1 MKKYILVVLGVFL
14 CVSGAVA
21 ENIESVSF
29 NPARL
34 GRFER
39 LKVSDTLSTKGAL
52 QTDAATINGNSSGVT
67 IDNAGNYVITTT
79 KANSKVEL
87 PNATLTP
94 GTLNLYG
101 GTATFS
107 AASEV
112 ETMEQSGDVPADVKA
127 ATLAMT
133 GHAITVTNGLTLGPN
148 RIPVPG
154 NCSGL
159 GWYHL
164 STSDE
169 HQRFSVLG
177 CGETSGGSSGGGS
190 DCSDATYAAAHAQEC
205 CVAKGFT
212 WQNGACKRSC
222 TAYVAKAT
230 IKHCDAPSCRTLYSG
245 TGQTSGSCSDG
256 IYEYWNTDTGG
267 LLAKVNNGVCDTDE
281 SYPATSGGIGLAE
294 YLGLDC
300 ETQFGERNSATTLS
314 CAYYATSNGTWPTP
328 QGPFCTA
335 GTLTCEYAKK
345 TWYCNSS
352 QSCGE
357 EENECR

>member
-94 GTLNLYG
+94 KTLNLYG

-107 AASEV
+107 AASEI

-154 NCSGL
+154 SCSGL

-177 CGETSGGSSGGGS
+177 CGPSGGGCTGASSRQCGCDPLYGPHNYGTQTRTCVNGSWSAWSECTGYSRYSRTQCDGGGDEEYECQS
-190 DCSDATYAAAHAQEC
+190 DSAGNFQWEQITACSGGGDEPKRYEWELSCYNAWPC
-205 CVAKGFT
+205 CSYCPTSSAESQCRG
-212 WQNGACKRSC
+212 SC
-222 TAYVAKAT
+222 TTPGESFQVDGWLYPDDPHGCV
-230 IKHCDAPSCRTLYSG
+230 DGESCT
-245 TGQTSGSCSDG
+245 
-256 IYEYWNTDTGG
+256 
-267 LLAKVNNGVCDTDE
+267 
-281 SYPATSGGIGLAE
+281 
-294 YLGLDC
+294 
-300 ETQFGERNSATTLS
+300 
-314 CAYYATSNGTWPTP
+314 
-328 QGPFCTA
+328 CT
-335 GTLTCEYAKK
+335 CVEI
-345 TWYCNSS
+345 
-352 QSCGE
+352 
-357 EENECR
+357 